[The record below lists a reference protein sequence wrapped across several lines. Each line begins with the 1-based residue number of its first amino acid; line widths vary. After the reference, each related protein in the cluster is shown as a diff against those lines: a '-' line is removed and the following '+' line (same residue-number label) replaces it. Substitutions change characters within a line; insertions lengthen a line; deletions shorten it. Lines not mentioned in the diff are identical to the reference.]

1 MRVLSTT
8 DVVAIAERIE
18 RTILDTYLQPDRTLI
33 DLREMAMSRSID
45 LFVDFSEACRT
56 EFTTLRV

>member
-1 MRVLSTT
+1 MRVLSAT
-8 DVVAIAERIE
+8 DVVARAERIE
-18 RTILDTYLQPDRTLI
+18 RTILDTYSQPDRTLI